1 MLKYRDQLIA
11 IDITDIKCFSKLF
24 RPEKINAVGKNIE
37 NKRNLTL
44 HYDQRM
50 QFKRLRLQFDNV
62 TDWLPSFHF

>member
-1 MLKYRDQLIA
+1 MLKYRDQLNA

-37 NKRNLTL
+37 NKRNPTL
-44 HYDQRM
+44 
-50 QFKRLRLQFDNV
+50 LQFDNV